1 MFIIVINPCSSY
13 WLTTFVI
20 NTRLVDMVKAR
31 YCFFWQSVINNT
43 TQSLSQYKCPI
54 CKSLPAVFLCESP
67 NGTIRKASPLLLMMQ
82 NSPLT
87 WHKDMMLRPVS
98 SDNLD
103 LIGSIFSPFARGLL
117 SRRQPVGGVLWVRGA
132 CPTLGTAAQ
141 RRTEPCANW
150 SGAKN
155 KHDAVG
161 CSLCG
166 VADTLNGR
174 KGNKDQHARI
184 GVAIWNSTEVLLVH
198 NNTFNYTMWL
208 QKNDEFIFS
217 NLRVKWPAL
226 GSVWLESRRE
236 AGWSAPCSKCAG
248 RWRWWEWVW
257 AWRQP
262 WRSGETETC
271 WAGWGDTPRGQ
282 RAAAER
288 KEEAVQS
295 IKQYRW
301 Q

>member
-20 NTRLVDMVKAR
+20 HTRLVDMVKAR
-31 YCFFWQSVINNT
+31 YCFFFWQSVINNT

-87 WHKDMMLRPVS
+87 WHNDMMLRPAS

-103 LIGSIFSPFARGLL
+103 LIGSVFSPFARGLL

-132 CPTLGTAAQ
+132 CLTLGTAAQ
-141 RRTEPCANW
+141 RCTEPCANW

-166 VADTLNGR
+166 VADTLCGQMGE
-174 KGNKDQHARI
+174 KEMKT
-184 GVAIWNSTEVLLVH
+184 STRGLA
-198 NNTFNYTMWL
+198 L
-208 QKNDEFIFS
+208 Q
-217 NLRVKWPAL
+217 
-226 GSVWLESRRE
+226 
-236 AGWSAPCSKCAG
+236 
-248 RWRWWEWVW
+248 
-257 AWRQP
+257 
-262 WRSGETETC
+262 SGT
-271 WAGWGDTPRGQ
+271 AQ
-282 RAAAER
+282 RF
-288 KEEAVQS
+288 
-295 IKQYRW
+295 Y
-301 Q
+301 